1 MYVCCC
7 KGVTDHE
14 IRELLE
20 SPFIVDVDDVGA
32 ACGAGTGC
40 GSCRDEIRQ
49 LCEEA
54 RITRAAHTDA
64 APEPVSVVG
73 IAEVAVRIDAERSD
87 RRRHVGARA
96 G

>member
-1 MYVCCC
+1 MKGFVADMWVCMC

-20 SPFIVDVDDVGA
+20 SPLINDVDDVGA
-32 ACGAGTGC
+32 ACGAGTVC
-40 GSCRDEIRQ
+40 GTCRDEIHA

-54 RITRAAHTDA
+54 RLAT
-64 APEPVSVVG
+64 APVAMVPST
-73 IAEVAVRIDAERSD
+73 VAVT
-87 RRRHVGARA
+87 VGPARLRRA